1 MKQIKVILVG
11 PAPHHKGGIATLIRN
26 MLKSKNESFQFTI
39 HVARPE
45 GNILA
50 KSFLVPIYTLYFV
63 CRALIIKYDVVHIHT
78 SENWGF
84 YRHIPII
91 IVSKLL
97 GIKVIIHSNACEFDS
112 FFERQ
117 NKIQKR
123 IIKATLNN
131 ADLIIA
137 VSPEWAEVF
146 RAISNT
152 KVITIYNFIDIPD
165 RNYYDMDSNYITTT
179 GQIGKRKGYY
189 DIIKVIPSIVSENK
203 KIRFKFCG
211 NGEGDKICEEI
222 NKLVISDCVDVSGWL
237 PNSEI
242 IELLKKTM
250 VFVLPSYNEG
260 MPLAI
265 LEAMSYGVPIIS
277 TNVGGI
283 PTLVEHGVNGLII
296 SPGDIKHLEDSLRL
310 LINDPGLRQRM
321 SNNNYDKIKS
331 EYSIESNMKN
341 IYNTYLKLI
350 A

>member
-1 MKQIKVILVG
+1 MLVG

-26 MLKSKNESFQFTI
+26 MLKYKNESFQFTM

-45 GNILA
+45 GNILV

-63 CRALIIKYDVVHIHT
+63 CRALIIKYDIVHIHT

-123 IIKATLNN
+123 IIKTTLNN

-137 VSPEWAEVF
+137 VSPEWAKVF
-146 RAISNT
+146 REISNT

-179 GQIGKRKGYY
+179 GQIGIRKGYY
-189 DIIKVIPSIVSENK
+189 DIIKVVPSIIKDNSR
-203 KIRFKFCG
+203 IRFKFCG

-222 NKLVISDCVDVSGWL
+222 NKLAISDRVEVSGWL
-237 PNSEI
+237 HNSEI
-242 IELLKKTM
+242 IELLKETM

-283 PTLVEHGVNGLII
+283 PTLVEHGANGLII

-331 EYSIESNMKN
+331 KYSIESNMKN
-341 IYNTYLKLI
+341 IYNIYFKLI